1 MGGLSLTNATV
12 AGRLHNLSLKVM
24 PGEVWGL
31 IGPNGSGKSSLL
43 HTLAGLLP
51 STGRLRLGDQDLHAM
66 PARERARQ
74 VGLLPQHNHSA
85 WSLNVHDLV
94 SLGRLPWLDEDSDAI
109 DHAMEL
115 AGVRAFAHM
124 RVDHLSGGQQARVWL
139 ARVFAGCPQVLLA
152 DEPVAS
158 LDLLYQQQ
166 ISQALRNYARQGKA
180 VVVALHDLSL
190 AARCCDRLALMDQ
203 GRLIASG
210 LVSQVLDPDLLSR
223 VYGLEVMVDLASSP
237 PIVLAR

>member
-94 SLGRLPWLDEDSDAI
+94 SLGRLPWLDEDPDAFFHHQWTEHT
-109 DHAMEL
+109 D
-115 AGVRAFAHM
+115 
-124 RVDHLSGGQQARVWL
+124 
-139 ARVFAGCPQVLLA
+139 
-152 DEPVAS
+152 
-158 LDLLYQQQ
+158 
-166 ISQALRNYARQGKA
+166 K
-180 VVVALHDLSL
+180 
-190 AARCCDRLALMDQ
+190 
-203 GRLIASG
+203 
-210 LVSQVLDPDLLSR
+210 SR
-223 VYGLEVMVDLASSP
+223 
-237 PIVLAR
+237 